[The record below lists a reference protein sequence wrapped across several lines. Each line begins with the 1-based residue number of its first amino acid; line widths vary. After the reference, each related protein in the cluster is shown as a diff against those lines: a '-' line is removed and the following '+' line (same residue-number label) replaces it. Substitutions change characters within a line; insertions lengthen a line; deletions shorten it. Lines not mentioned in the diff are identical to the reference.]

1 MGLFRGPELVTEG
14 LFSAFD
20 AAAPRS
26 YTSGSS
32 TWNDLS
38 GHNNGSD
45 VRASNE
51 FSTDFNGGIAVVAQT
66 GGVKMPGWDD
76 RTVWTTG
83 FVYTRTGNTTSY
95 GRLLGSGGGTG
106 GIDTGEVA
114 LFSTDGNLRFNG
126 PRDSWTDSGITIAL
140 NSTTYIWEAPITY
153 PTDGKNYYWKE
164 SLYQSDNTKGWYE
177 LGPGAI

>member
-1 MGLFRGPELVTEG
+1 MGLLRGPGLVTEG

-45 VRASNE
+45 VRSSNE
-51 FSTDFNGGIAVVAQT
+51 FSTDFNGGIKVVAQN
-66 GGVKMPGWDD
+66 GGIKMPGWDD

-83 FVYTRTGNTTSY
+83 FVYTRTGNPTSY

-106 GIDTGEVA
+106 GIDTGELA
-114 LFSTDGNLRFNG
+114 LLGNDLRFRG
-126 PRDSWTDSGITIAL
+126 PRS
-140 NSTTYIWEAPITY
+140 
-153 PTDGKNYYWKE
+153 
-164 SLYQSDNTKGWYE
+164 
-177 LGPGAI
+177 